1 MADKIAPCFP
11 LNLVAFPGEMLN
23 LHIFE
28 PRYKQLIHECDEEGK
43 TFIICPHYNG
53 KNLPFGTEM
62 KLVQIAKKYENGK
75 MDIRTEGL
83 GPVKIIA
90 FYKNII
96 GKLYPGAEI
105 EHLEWDDTS
114 NFKLNKILLSF
125 IQELY
130 TVMAVENVDLK
141 SPALFRTFQVA
152 HKVGL
157 SFQQEI
163 EFLRIASEVDRQHYL
178 INHIEHI
185 LPIVKEME
193 AMKNKARL
201 NGHFKNVIPPKF

>member
-1 MADKIAPCFP
+1 MAEKIVPCFP

-28 PRYKQLIHECDEEGK
+28 PRYKQLVHDCDQEDQ

-53 KNLPFGTEM
+53 KNLPYGTEM

-83 GPVKIIA
+83 APVKIHA
-90 FYKNII
+90 FYRNII

-105 EHLEWDDTS
+105 EHLPWDDKS
-114 NFKLNKILLSF
+114 NFKLNKSLLSL
-125 IQELY
+125 IEELY
-130 TVMAVENVDLK
+130 TVMAVDNIDLK
-141 SPALFRTFQVA
+141 SAALFRTSQVA
-152 HKVGL
+152 HKVGF

-163 EFLRIASEVDRQHYL
+163 EFLKLASEVSRQQYM
-178 INHIEHI
+178 IQHIEHI

-201 NGHFKNVIPPKF
+201 NGHFKNEIPPKF

>member
-1 MADKIAPCFP
+1 MAEKIVPCFP

-28 PRYKQLIHECDEEGK
+28 PRYKQLVHECDEEEK

-53 KNLPFGTEM
+53 KNLPYGTEM
-62 KLVQIAKKYENGK
+62 KLIQIAKKYKNGK

-83 GPVKIIA
+83 VPVKINA
-90 FYKNII
+90 FYQNII
-96 GKLYPGAEI
+96 GKLYPGAEV
-105 EHLEWDDTS
+105 EYLPWDDKS
-114 NFKLNKILLSF
+114 NFKLNKLLLSL
-125 IQELY
+125 IEELY
-130 TVMAVENVDLK
+130 TIMAVENVDLK
-141 SPALFRTFQVA
+141 SAALFRTSQVA
-152 HKVGL
+152 HKVGF

-163 EFLRIASEVDRQHYL
+163 EFLKLSSEVSRQQYM
-178 INHIEHI
+178 IQHIEHI